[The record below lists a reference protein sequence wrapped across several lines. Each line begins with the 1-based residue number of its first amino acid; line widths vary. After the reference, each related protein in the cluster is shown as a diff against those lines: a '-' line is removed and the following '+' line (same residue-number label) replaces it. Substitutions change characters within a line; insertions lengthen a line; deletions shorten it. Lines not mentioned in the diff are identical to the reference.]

1 MTLAYLN
8 ENDKAY
14 GLAGMVVSLAALDAM
29 DRVAYVE
36 LDSDGPMVTF
46 SQEFYNPGI
55 GAISIKESWN
65 HLCNNYYI
73 TAGMVLGNLM
83 ARSNVR
89 WQKGVPDDVTA
100 LVREEILKEGR
111 ETCSL
116 EDDEV
121 AAIYRRVNSIMRQI
135 FHNPQVA
142 PAVAD
147 IATEISRRR
156 HVSGRELSEIV
167 RQLL

>member
-1 MTLAYLN
+1 
-8 ENDKAY
+8 
-14 GLAGMVVSLAALDAM
+14 
-29 DRVAYVE
+29 
-36 LDSDGPMVTF
+36 MVTF

-89 WQKGVPDDVTA
+89 WQKGVPDDVAA

-111 ETCSL
+111 
-116 EDDEV
+116 
-121 AAIYRRVNSIMRQI
+121 AIYRRVNSIMRQI